1 MAFPCVYLCSSVAF
15 IRGRNCGKLMRTMK
29 AQTLVIS
36 LTAVGVTSAM
46 LSAQA
51 PVSRIEQ
58 ETAKVTPAVTEIRH
72 QIHQNPELSNREEK
86 TAALIADYLKK
97 LGLEVQTGVAHHG
110 VVALL
115 KGGLPGPVVAVRAD
129 IDALPV
135 TEQTSLP
142 FASKVRTTYLGQEVG
157 VMHACGHDIHTAV
170 QLGVASVLT
179 AMKANVPGTIKFI
192 FQPAEEGAPPGE
204 TGGASLMV
212 KEGVLDNPRPSA
224 IFGLHAFSEMAVG
237 DIGYSEGPAL
247 SAADTWEVKITGRQ
261 AHGARPELSID
272 PIVTAAQF
280 VEALQTIRS
289 RSFSGYEPGVV
300 TIGTIHGG
308 QRHNIIPGDV
318 TLTGTIRTFRPE
330 MSTLAE
336 QRLRAILKG
345 VTEAA
350 GATGEVVRYERGAPA
365 TINNPQLTRATVPS
379 LERAVGK
386 AHVSQ
391 VPPAMGSED
400 FSFFAN
406 EVPGFF
412 YRLGQV
418 KPGTTSGDHHT
429 PTFLADDGAIPVGV
443 KTMSIVILDY
453 LSRGSTTGSSQM
465 K

>member
-1 MAFPCVYLCSSVAF
+1 MSTESMLTPELYFDTIRAFQRSVAL
-15 IRGRNCGKLMRTMK
+15 KS
-29 AQTLVIS
+29 ALVLLS
-36 LTAVGVTSAM
+36 ATAVV
-46 LSAQA
+46 SAQDPLA
-51 PVSRIEQ
+51 RVER
-58 ETAKVTPAVTEIRH
+58 ETARVTPAMVDIRH

-86 TAALIADYLKK
+86 TAALIADYLRR
-97 LGLEVQTGVAHHG
+97 LGLEVQTGVAKHG

-115 KGGLPGPVVAVRAD
+115 KGGRPGPVVAVRAD

-135 TEQTSLP
+135 TEEPILP

-170 QLGVASVLT
+170 QLGVAEVLS
-179 AMKANVPGTIKFI
+179 AMKVELPGTVKFI

-204 TGGASLMV
+204 AGGASLMV
-212 KEGVLDNPRPSA
+212 KEGVLQNPRPQA

-247 SAADTWEVKITGRQ
+247 SAADTWEVKILGRQ

-272 PIVTAAQF
+272 PVVTAAHF

-289 RSFSGYEPGVV
+289 RTFSGHEPGVV

-308 QRHNIIPGDV
+308 QRHNIIPAEV

-336 QRLRAILKG
+336 ARLREILKG

-350 GATGEVVRYERGAPA
+350 GATGQVVRYERGAPA
-365 TINNPQLTRATVPS
+365 TINQPELTRATVPA
-379 LERAVGK
+379 LERSVGK
-386 AHVSQ
+386 QHVSRI
-391 VPPAMGSED
+391 PPAMGSED
-400 FSFFAN
+400 FSYFAN

-412 YRLGQV
+412 FRLGQV

-429 PTFLADDGAIPVGV
+429 PTFLADDTSIPVGI
-443 KTMSIVILDY
+443 KTMSVVILDY
-453 LSRGSTTGSSQM
+453 LSRN

>member
-1 MAFPCVYLCSSVAF
+1 
-15 IRGRNCGKLMRTMK
+15 MRTMRPN
-29 AQTLVIS
+29 
-36 LTAVGVTSAM
+36 AVRASVPLAVVMSAV

-51 PVSRIEQ
+51 PVARVEQ

-170 QLGVASVLT
+170 QLGVATVLS
-179 AMKANVPGTIKFI
+179 AMKASLPGTVKFI

-237 DIGYSEGPAL
+237 DIGYSDGPAL
-247 SAADTWEVKITGRQ
+247 SAADTWEVKITGKQ

-272 PIVTAAQF
+272 PIVTAAEF
-280 VEALQTIRS
+280 VQALQTIRS
-289 RSFSGYEPGVV
+289 RSFSGLEPGVV
-300 TIGTIHGG
+300 TVGSIHGG
-308 QRHNIIPGDV
+308 QRHNIIPAEV
-318 TLTGTIRTFRPE
+318 TLTGTIRTFHPE

-336 QRLRAILKG
+336 ARLRAILKG

-350 GATGEVVRYERGAPA
+350 GATGEVIRYERFAPA
-365 TINNPQLTRATVPS
+365 TINNAQLTRASVPS

-386 AHVSQ
+386 AHVTQ

-429 PTFLADDGAIPVGV
+429 PTFLADDSAIPVGI
-443 KTMSIVILDY
+443 KAMSIVLLDY
-453 LSRGSTTGSSQM
+453 LSRGGGA
-465 K
+465 